1 MAAKNDGNR
10 VLRRLLLRLRP
21 QANDV
26 SIEFDPAAPPAPI
39 ELPGENPYPLPRMGE
54 RPSYRYKLWESK
66 RRRFDAEDAHGVRDP
81 IWDINDKLRAYYFAD
96 RHDVAHPTLFHTYPS
111 IEEVR
116 WDDLPSSFVLKSR
129 HGSSNRGVKALV
141 RVDSEAFRDLLR
153 DRTWTVAEIREHQA
167 ELESKGQASREM
179 FSEELVSKVG
189 EEGVIADDWKLYC
202 FYGRVGLTM
211 QRDLKGS
218 GDSAAWRF
226 KFWDRDWQDLGPV
239 KFADRHDPGLPAP
252 RDGHAMIAVAE
263 RVSRIIKRPFIRID
277 FFEGEAGPLLGEFT
291 PAPGPPEV
299 FAPEIDEML
308 GRLWEDAEARL
319 FGEEVRSGFWDHL
332 RVRQE

>member
-1 MAAKNDGNR
+1 VAAKNDGNR

-153 DRTWTVAEIREHQA
+153 DRTWTVAEIREHPTV
-167 ELESKGQASREM
+167 LMICCGC
-179 FSEELVSKVG
+179 L
-189 EEGVIADDWKLYC
+189 L
-202 FYGRVGLTM
+202 
-211 QRDLKGS
+211 
-218 GDSAAWRF
+218 
-226 KFWDRDWQDLGPV
+226 FW
-239 KFADRHDPGLPAP
+239 
-252 RDGHAMIAVAE
+252 M
-263 RVSRIIKRPFIRID
+263 RICRKRPILPSWTKKYPI
-277 FFEGEAGPLLGEFT
+277 
-291 PAPGPPEV
+291 
-299 FAPEIDEML
+299 
-308 GRLWEDAEARL
+308 
-319 FGEEVRSGFWDHL
+319 
-332 RVRQE
+332 